1 MATDLMTSPVH
12 DLAELLRT
20 LTVSQRSGTFCV
32 ATVPMMTTL
41 GDGVEAL
48 MVEDEG
54 VTAVTTV
61 KRAQVEGWDHEF
73 EGAWLTLDV
82 YSALEAVGLTAAV
95 AEALTEAGISCN
107 VIAARHHDHILVPTA
122 QTEAAISAIEALASS

>member
-1 MATDLMTSPVH
+1 MH

-20 LTVSQRSGTFCV
+20 LTVSQRTGVFCI
-32 ATVPMMTTL
+32 ATVPPTTTL

-54 VTAVTTV
+54 VTAVATIE
-61 KRAQVEGWDHEF
+61 RAQAEGWDHEF
-73 EGAWLTLDV
+73 EAAWLTLDV

-95 AEALTEAGISCN
+95 AEALTKVGISCN
-107 VIAARHHDHILVPTA
+107 VLAARRHDHILVPTA
-122 QTEAAISAIEALASS
+122 QADAAVAAIEALAAP